1 MSSSSLCLYC
11 CIQKHQPTPL
21 SLTNW
26 REVKRI
32 KLLCCLVRFIK
43 AGKII
48 RGFSA
53 RDSREV
59 VLRTPKWEGLDYLLE
74 LVNSLVE
81 EMADIARTKK
91 ASKRRKLTGCLG

>member
-1 MSSSSLCLYC
+1 
-11 CIQKHQPTPL
+11 
-21 SLTNW
+21 
-26 REVKRI
+26 
-32 KLLCCLVRFIK
+32 
-43 AGKII
+43 
-48 RGFSA
+48 
-53 RDSREV
+53 V